1 MNTIQLYIEENLDSE
16 KLNTLKNH
24 LIDIEYVNDVELSS
38 KSPHELLVE
47 FEGRHDLPMKIIE
60 AIKEKGYHP
69 DIYSG

>member
-1 MNTIQLYIEENLDSE
+1 MNAIQLYIEENLDSE

-24 LIDIEYVNDVELSS
+24 LIDIEHVNDVEVSS

-47 FEGRHDLPMKIIE
+47 FEGHHDLPMKIIE
-60 AIKEKGYHP
+60 AIKAEGYHP